1 MPSVV
6 AFLLKSQRKVSG
18 VARGGCDSSIDLRLE
33 ISDVSVLSCW
43 FVDVNVCRGLN
54 WFYKGCHI

>member
-1 MPSVV
+1 
-6 AFLLKSQRKVSG
+6 VSG